1 MAEHPNVAL
10 LRKGYEAFAKGDIAA
25 ITDMFAEDMVW
36 HVPGNNLISGEH
48 KGRDAVF
55 AVFAKT
61 MELTG
66 GTFKLDLHDI
76 VANDEHTVSLSRAS
90 ASRQGKQL
98 DLLGADIYHIRN
110 GKVTEWWS
118 FVEDQRLDD
127 EFWS

>member
-10 LRKGYEAFAKGDIAA
+10 LRKGYEAFAGGDIAA
-25 ITDMFAEDMVW
+25 ITELFAEDMVW

-66 GTFKLDLHDI
+66 GTFKIDLHDI

-98 DLLGADIYHIRN
+98 DLRGVDIYHIRN

>member
-1 MAEHPNVAL
+1 MAEHPNAAL
-10 LRKGYEAFAKGDIAA
+10 LRKGYEAFARGDIAA
-25 ITDMFAEDMVW
+25 LTDMFAEDMVW

-66 GTFKLDLHDI
+66 GTFKIDLHDI
-76 VANDEHTVSLSRAS
+76 VANDEHTVSLTRAA

-98 DLLGADIYHIRN
+98 DLRGADIYHIRN

-118 FVEDQRLDD
+118 FTEDQRLDD

>member
-1 MAEHPNVAL
+1 MAEHPNAAL
-10 LRKGYEAFAKGDIAA
+10 LRKGYEAFARGDIAA
-25 ITDMFAEDMVW
+25 LTDMFAEDMVW

-66 GTFKLDLHDI
+66 GTFKIDLHDI
-76 VANDEHTVSLSRAS
+76 VANDEHTVSLTRAA

-98 DLLGADIYHIRN
+98 DLRGADIYHIRN

>member
-1 MAEHPNVAL
+1 MADHPNAAL
-10 LRKGYEAFAKGDIAA
+10 LRKGYDAFAKGDTATL
-25 ITDMFAEDMVW
+25 TDLFSEDVVW
-36 HVPGNNLISGEH
+36 HLPGRNLISGVH

-66 GTFKLDLHDI
+66 GTFKIDLHDI

-98 DLLGADIYHIRN
+98 DLRGVDIYHIRN
-110 GKVTEWWS
+110 GKVTEMWS
-118 FVEDQRLDD
+118 FSEDQRQDD

>member
-1 MAEHPNVAL
+1 MAEHPNAAL

-66 GTFKLDLHDI
+66 GTFKIDLHDI
-76 VANDEHTVSLSRAS
+76 VANDEHTVSLTRAA

-98 DLLGADIYHIRN
+98 DLRGADIYHIRN

-118 FVEDQRLDD
+118 FNEDQRLDD

>member
-10 LRKGYEAFAKGDIAA
+10 LRKGYEAFARGDIAA
-25 ITDMFAEDMVW
+25 ITDLFAEDMVW

-66 GTFKLDLHDI
+66 GTFKIDLHDI

-98 DLLGADIYHIRN
+98 DLRGADVYHIRN

>member
-10 LRKGYEAFAKGDIAA
+10 LRKGYEAFARGDIAA
-25 ITDMFAEDMVW
+25 ITDLFAEDMVW

-66 GTFKLDLHDI
+66 GTFKIDVHDI
-76 VANDEHTVSLSRAS
+76 VANDEHTVSLTRAS
-90 ASRQGKQL
+90 GSRQGKQL
-98 DLLGADIYHIRN
+98 DLGGVDIYHIRN
-110 GKVTEWWS
+110 GKVTECWS
-118 FVEDQRLDD
+118 FTEDQRLDD

>member
-1 MAEHPNVAL
+1 MAEHPNAAL
-10 LRKGYEAFAKGDIAA
+10 LRKGYEAFARGDIAA
-25 ITDMFAEDMVW
+25 LTDMFAEDMVW

-66 GTFKLDLHDI
+66 GTFKIDLHDI

-98 DLLGADIYHIRN
+98 DLRGVDIYHIRN
-110 GKVTEWWS
+110 GKVKEMWS
-118 FVEDQRLDD
+118 FSEDQHQDD

>member
-1 MAEHPNVAL
+1 MAEHPNAAL
-10 LRKGYEAFAKGDIAA
+10 LRKGYEAFARGDIAA
-25 ITDMFAEDMVW
+25 LTDMFAQDMVW

-66 GTFKLDLHDI
+66 GTFKIDLHDI
-76 VANDEHTVSLSRAS
+76 VANDEHTVSLTRAA

-98 DLLGADIYHIRN
+98 DLRGADIYHIRN

>member
-1 MAEHPNVAL
+1 MAL
-10 LRKGYEAFAKGDIAA
+10 LRKGYEAFARGDIAA
-25 ITDMFAEDMVW
+25 ITDMFAADMVW

-66 GTFKLDLHDI
+66 GTFKIDLHDI

-98 DLLGADIYHIRN
+98 DLRGVDIYHIRN

>member
-10 LRKGYEAFAKGDIAA
+10 LRKGYEAFARGDIAA
-25 ITDMFAEDMVW
+25 LTDMFAEDMVW

-66 GTFKLDLHDI
+66 GTFKIDLHDI

-98 DLLGADIYHIRN
+98 DLRGVDIYHIRN

>member
-1 MAEHPNVAL
+1 MPDHPNAAL
-10 LRKGYEAFAKGDIAA
+10 LRKGYEAFARGDIAA

-66 GTFKLDLHDI
+66 GTFKIDVHDI
-76 VANDEHTVSLSRAS
+76 LANDEHTVSLSRAS

-98 DLLGADIYHIRN
+98 DLRGADIYHIRN

-118 FVEDQRLDD
+118 FTEDQRLDD

>member
-1 MAEHPNVAL
+1 MADHPNAAL
-10 LRKGYEAFAKGDIAA
+10 LRKGYDAFAKGDTAA
-25 ITDMFAEDMVW
+25 LTELFSEDAVW
-36 HVPGNNLISGEH
+36 HLSGDNLISGEH

-66 GTFKLDLHDI
+66 GTFKIDLHDI

-98 DLLGADIYHIRN
+98 DLRGVDIYHIRN

-118 FVEDQRLDD
+118 FTEDQRQDD

>member
-1 MAEHPNVAL
+1 MADHPNAAL
-10 LRKGYEAFAKGDIAA
+10 LRKGYEAFARGDIAA
-25 ITDMFAEDMVW
+25 ITDLFAEDMVW

-66 GTFKLDLHDI
+66 GTFKIDLHDI

-98 DLLGADIYHIRN
+98 DLRGADIYHIRN

>member
-1 MAEHPNVAL
+1 MADHPNAAL
-10 LRKGYEAFAKGDIAA
+10 LRKGYDAFAKGDTATL
-25 ITDMFAEDMVW
+25 TDLFSEDVVW
-36 HVPGNNLISGEH
+36 HLPGRNLISGEH

-66 GTFKLDLHDI
+66 GTFKIDVHDI
-76 VANDEHTVSLSRAS
+76 VANDEHTVTLSRAS

-98 DLLGADIYHIRN
+98 DLRGVDIYHIRN

>member
-1 MAEHPNVAL
+1 MAEHPNVAV
-10 LRKGYEAFAKGDIAA
+10 LRKGYEAFARGDIAA
-25 ITDMFAEDMVW
+25 LNDMFAEDMVW
-36 HVPGNNLISGEH
+36 HLSGDNLISGEH
-48 KGRDAVF
+48 RGRDAVF

-66 GTFKLDLHDI
+66 GTFKIDLHDI
-76 VANDEHTVSLSRAS
+76 VANDEHTVSLSRTS

-98 DLLGADIYHIRN
+98 DLRGADIYHIRN

-118 FVEDQRLDD
+118 FTDDQRLDD

>member
-10 LRKGYEAFAKGDIAA
+10 LRKGYEAFARGDIAA
-25 ITDMFAEDMVW
+25 ITDLFAEDMVW

-61 MELTG
+61 VELTG
-66 GTFKLDLHDI
+66 GTFKIDLHDI

-98 DLLGADIYHIRN
+98 DLRGADIYHIRN

>member
-1 MAEHPNVAL
+1 MAEHPNAAL
-10 LRKGYEAFAKGDIAA
+10 LRKGYEAFARGDIAA
-25 ITDMFAEDMVW
+25 ITDLFAEDMVW

-66 GTFKLDLHDI
+66 GTFKIDLHDI
-76 VANDEHTVSLSRAS
+76 VANDEHTVSLTRAA

-98 DLLGADIYHIRN
+98 DLRGADIYHIRN

>member
-10 LRKGYEAFAKGDIAA
+10 LRKGYEAFARGDIAA
-25 ITDMFAEDMVW
+25 LTDMFAQDMVW
-36 HVPGNNLISGEH
+36 HVPGTNLISGEH

-66 GTFKLDLHDI
+66 GTFKIDVHDI
-76 VANDEHTVSLSRAS
+76 VANDEHTVSLTRAA

-98 DLLGADIYHIRN
+98 DLRGADIYHIRN

>member
-1 MAEHPNVAL
+1 MADHPNAAL
-10 LRKGYEAFAKGDIAA
+10 LRKGYDAFAKGDTATL
-25 ITDMFAEDMVW
+25 TDLFSEDVVW
-36 HVPGNNLISGEH
+36 HLPGRNLISGEH

-66 GTFKLDLHDI
+66 GTFKIDLHDI

-98 DLLGADIYHIRN
+98 DLRGVDIYHIRN

-118 FVEDQRLDD
+118 FTENQRLDD

>member
-1 MAEHPNVAL
+1 MAERPNVAL
-10 LRKGYEAFAKGDIAA
+10 LQKGYEAFARGDIAA
-25 ITDMFAEDMVW
+25 LTELFAEAVVW
-36 HVPGNNLISGEH
+36 HLPGNNLISGEH
-48 KGRDAVF
+48 RGRDAVF

-66 GTFKLDLHDI
+66 GTFKIDLHDI
-76 VANDEHTVSLSRAS
+76 VGNDEHTVSLSRAS

-98 DLLGADIYHIRN
+98 DLRGADIYHIRN

-118 FVEDQRLDD
+118 FNENQRLDD

>member
-1 MAEHPNVAL
+1 MADHPNAAL
-10 LRKGYEAFAKGDIAA
+10 LRKGYDAFAKGDTAA
-25 ITDMFAEDMVW
+25 LTGLFSEDVVW
-36 HVPGNNLISGEH
+36 HLPGNNLISGEH
-48 KGRDAVF
+48 RGRDAVF

-66 GTFKLDLHDI
+66 GTFKIDLHDI

-98 DLLGADIYHIRN
+98 DLRGVDIYHIRN

>member
-1 MAEHPNVAL
+1 MPDHPNAAL
-10 LRKGYEAFAKGDIAA
+10 LRKGYEAFASGDIAA
-25 ITDMFAEDMVW
+25 ITDLFAEDMVW

-66 GTFKLDLHDI
+66 GTFKIDLHDI
-76 VANDEHTVSLSRAS
+76 VTNDEHTVSLSRAS

-98 DLLGADIYHIRN
+98 DLRGVDIYHIRN

-118 FVEDQRLDD
+118 FTDDQRLDD

>member
-1 MAEHPNVAL
+1 MAEHPNAAL
-10 LRKGYEAFAKGDIAA
+10 LRKGYEAFARGDIAA
-25 ITDMFAEDMVW
+25 LTDMFAEDMVW

-66 GTFKLDLHDI
+66 GTFKIDLHDI

-98 DLLGADIYHIRN
+98 DLRGADIYHIRN

>member
-1 MAEHPNVAL
+1 MADHPNAAL
-10 LRKGYEAFAKGDIAA
+10 LRKGYDAFAKGDTAA
-25 ITDMFAEDMVW
+25 LTGLFSEDVVW
-36 HVPGNNLISGEH
+36 HLSGDNLISGEH

-66 GTFKLDLHDI
+66 GTFKIDVHDI
-76 VANDEHTVSLSRAS
+76 LANDEHTVSLSRAS

-98 DLLGADIYHIRN
+98 DLGGVDIYHIRN

-118 FVEDQRLDD
+118 FTGDQRQDD

>member
-1 MAEHPNVAL
+1 MADHPNASL
-10 LRKGYEAFAKGDIAA
+10 LRKGHEAFAKGDMAT
-25 ITDMFAEDMVW
+25 ITGLFSEEMVW
-36 HVPGNNLISGEH
+36 HLPGDSLISGVH

-66 GTFKLDLHDI
+66 GSFKIDLHDVI
-76 VANDEHTVSLSRAS
+76 ANDEHAVALRRNT

-98 DLLGADIYHIRN
+98 DMAAVDVYHIRD

-118 FVEDQRLDD
+118 FTEDQRLDD

>member
-1 MAEHPNVAL
+1 MADHPNAAL
-10 LRKGYEAFAKGDIAA
+10 LRKGYDAFAKGDTAA
-25 ITDMFAEDMVW
+25 LTELFSEDVVW
-36 HVPGNNLISGEH
+36 HLSGDNLISGEH

-66 GTFKLDLHDI
+66 GTFNIDLHDI

-98 DLLGADIYHIRN
+98 DLRGADIYHIRN

-118 FVEDQRLDD
+118 FTEDQRLDD

>member
-10 LRKGYEAFAKGDIAA
+10 LRKGYEAFASGDIAA
-25 ITDMFAEDMVW
+25 LTDMFAEDMVW

-66 GTFKLDLHDI
+66 GTFKIDLHDI

-98 DLLGADIYHIRN
+98 DLPGVDIYHIRN

>member
-1 MAEHPNVAL
+1 MADHPNAAL
-10 LRKGYEAFAKGDIAA
+10 LRKGYDAFAKGDTATL
-25 ITDMFAEDMVW
+25 TDLFSEDVVW
-36 HVPGNNLISGEH
+36 HLPGRNLISGEH

-66 GTFKLDLHDI
+66 GTFKIDLHDI

-98 DLLGADIYHIRN
+98 DLRGADIYHIRN

>member
-1 MAEHPNVAL
+1 MADHPNAAL
-10 LRKGYEAFAKGDIAA
+10 LRKGYDAFAKGDTATL
-25 ITDMFAEDMVW
+25 TDLFSEDVVW
-36 HVPGNNLISGEH
+36 HLPGRNLISGEH

-66 GTFKLDLHDI
+66 GTFKIDLHDI

-98 DLLGADIYHIRN
+98 DLRGVDIYHIRN

-118 FVEDQRLDD
+118 FNEDQRQDD

>member
-10 LRKGYEAFAKGDIAA
+10 LQKGYEAFARGDIAA
-25 ITDMFAEDMVW
+25 LTDMFAQDMVW
-36 HVPGNNLISGEH
+36 HVPGTNLISGEH

-66 GTFKLDLHDI
+66 GTFKIDLHDI
-76 VANDEHTVSLSRAS
+76 VANDEHTVSLTRAA

-98 DLLGADIYHIRN
+98 DLRGVDIYHIRN

>member
-1 MAEHPNVAL
+1 MPDHPNAAL
-10 LRKGYEAFAKGDIAA
+10 LRKGYEAFARGDIAA
-25 ITDMFAEDMVW
+25 ITDLFAEDMVW

-66 GTFKLDLHDI
+66 GTFKIDLHDI

-98 DLLGADIYHIRN
+98 DLRGADIYHIRN

>member
-1 MAEHPNVAL
+1 MADHPNAAL
-10 LRKGYEAFAKGDIAA
+10 LRKGYDAFAKGDTATL
-25 ITDMFAEDMVW
+25 TDLFSEDVVW
-36 HVPGNNLISGEH
+36 HLPGRNLISGEH

-66 GTFKLDLHDI
+66 GTFKIDLHDI

-98 DLLGADIYHIRN
+98 DLRGVDIYHIRN

-118 FVEDQRLDD
+118 FTEDQRQDD

>member
-1 MAEHPNVAL
+1 MAEHPNAAL
-10 LRKGYEAFAKGDIAA
+10 LRKGYEAFARGDIAA
-25 ITDMFAEDMVW
+25 LTDMFAEDMVW

-66 GTFKLDLHDI
+66 GTFKIDLHDI

-98 DLLGADIYHIRN
+98 DLRGVDIYHIRN

>member
-1 MAEHPNVAL
+1 MSEHPNVTL

-66 GTFKLDLHDI
+66 GTFKIDLHDI
-76 VANDEHTVSLSRAS
+76 VANDEHTVSLTRAA

-98 DLLGADIYHIRN
+98 DLRGVDIYHIRN

-118 FVEDQRLDD
+118 FTEDQRLDD